1 MDDLKML
8 RDLGRSLEHE
18 PPPSLVRQRQ
28 RLLEGAR
35 PRRRVPRLMRG
46 WGLIGLAAVVTA
58 AAIVVPTMIVHPRS
72 EKAPVTDPAARP
84 VASEELNLLVL
95 GVDRRIPVS
104 VVGGPDKLGA
114 RSDTMML
121 VHMPAD
127 RKKITVVSVPRD
139 TMVQIPACKDAH
151 GTGIPTH
158 LGLVNSAF
166 TEGGASCAEKTV
178 ESMTGVRIDHVLE
191 VQFAGLK
198 NIVNALGGVEITLPK
213 AVKDKDAGLD
223 MPAGRHLVKG
233 DEALAYV
240 RARHNL
246 GDGSDLSRIERQQ
259 QFLGSMFKKAKSELT
274 DPARMYAFLR
284 ESSKAIKTTP
294 ALGVREIAGIAQSL
308 AGVEARDFDFVTV
321 PWRPFQPDPN
331 RIELKQPAA
340 DKLFTS
346 LGGTPPKR
354 TGKKAR

>member
-1 MDDLKML
+1 MDDLTML
-8 RDLGRSLEHE
+8 RDLGRTLEHE

-35 PRRRVPRLMRG
+35 PRRGVPRLMRG

-72 EKAPVTDPAARP
+72 AKTPVTDPAARP
-84 VASEELNLLVL
+84 VEELNLLVL

-127 RKKITVVSVPRD
+127 RKKITVVSIPRD
-139 TMVQIPACKDAH
+139 TIIQIPACKDAS
-151 GTGIPTH
+151 GTSVPTH
-158 LGLVNSAF
+158 RGMVNSAF
-166 TEGGASCAEKTV
+166 TDGGASCAEKTV
-178 ESMTGVRIDHVLE
+178 ESITGIRIDHVVE
-191 VQFAGLK
+191 VQFDGLK

-240 RARHNL
+240 RTRHSL
-246 GDGSDLSRIERQQ
+246 GNGSDVSRIERQQ
-259 QFLGSMFKKAKSELT
+259 QFLASMFKKARSVLT
-274 DPARMYAFLR
+274 DPVRLLAFLR
-284 ESSKAIKTTP
+284 ESSKTIKTTP
-294 ALGVREIAGIAQSL
+294 ALDVQGMVGVAQSL
-308 AGVEARDFDFVTV
+308 AGVTSRDFRFLTV
-321 PWRPFQPDPN
+321 PWRPYRLDPN
-331 RIELKQPAA
+331 RIELRQPAA

-346 LGGTPPKR
+346 LGGIPPKK
-354 TGKKAR
+354 TGK